1 MKRLFTMAVAIC
13 FVFFGALAQAAQ
25 NGKNGTVTYDINLN
39 TKEGAKTA
47 SVYLPYPVSD
57 ANQTIS
63 DVRITGNYSSEGIYH
78 DQQSG
83 SNYLVAK
90 WDSISARPHLELSFH
105 VDSHYKKGGPL
116 KSAEPGLPVDVR
128 PYLAANDY
136 LPVDNPKVKQLAA
149 EATKG
154 TKDYLAR
161 ARAVY
166 DWTIANT
173 HRDPNVKGCGLGD
186 AIKTLTEANGGG
198 KCADISSVFVTVARA
213 AGIPARDVFGLR
225 IPGKD
230 GEITGDFHCWA
241 EFYLPGT
248 GWVQVDPA
256 DVRKAMLVE
265 KLNPGDQAT
274 KDRTEFFW
282 NGDDLFRIALNRGEH
297 GVNFPGMKGEPVGY
311 FMYPYA
317 EINGE
322 PLDYFD
328 PKEFSFKVSFRKD

>member
-1 MKRLFTMAVAIC
+1 MKFLFSTVAAIC
-13 FVFFGALAQAAQ
+13 LFFAGALVFAAE
-25 NGKNGTVTYDINLN
+25 KTGTVTYNINLKA
-39 TKEGAKTA
+39 KEGAKTA
-47 SVYLPYPVSD
+47 ALYLPYPVSD
-57 ANQTIS
+57 LNQTIS
-63 DVRITGNYSSEGIYH
+63 DIRINGNYTTEGVYH
-78 DQQSG
+78 DPQSG

-90 WDSISARPHLELSFH
+90 WANITEQPKLQMSFH
-105 VDSHYKKGGPL
+105 IDSHYKKGAQL
-116 KSAEPGLPVDVR
+116 KSAGSMLPVDVK

-136 LPVDNPKVKQLAA
+136 LPVDNPKVKQIAA

-154 TKDYLAR
+154 KKDYLAK

-166 DWTIANT
+166 DWTIAHT
-173 HRDPNVKGCGLGD
+173 YRDPDVKGCGLGD

-198 KCADISSVFVTVARA
+198 KCADISSVFITVARA

-225 IPGKD
+225 TAGKD

-248 GWVQVDPA
+248 GWVMVDPA

-265 KLNPGDQAT
+265 NLKLNDLAT
-274 KDRTEFFW
+274 KERTEFFW

-317 EINGE
+317 EVDGE

-328 PKEFSFKVSFRKD
+328 PKDFSFKVSFQKD